1 MKQNRNDENWV
12 RPESQRPQGQRPQ
25 NRRPQGQRPQGQ
37 YPARDT
43 GRYPN
48 DAIALKRKKRKG
60 SVFGARIA
68 LFLSV
73 LLVLAVI
80 GAAVFAIYFFSTSD
94 KPDSTVRIT
103 YGKETQ
109 KVDGDVAY
117 QNSQLYLSFDRIG
130 SYLKL
135 SRTGNTDSVR
145 FVFASD
151 DASSEGNGEEYVEFY
166 RDQIMAFVSGTE
178 IRLSAPARFS
188 GGEVLV
194 PAEFV
199 RTYMV
204 GLKVDE
210 NKDDGKVTVER
221 EKLEET
227 DDKGEKLE
235 ARVTLSL
242 KAAVGPKP
250 LDTSTPSPNPVIP
263 QIPDVSFVN
272 DLSAYEKYMNPT
284 DDSEYLIL
292 VNKTNKVGAELVP
305 SDLVDVKNTRTDRSA
320 RQMRECAEKALE
332 ALYIEMNAAGY
343 TDVSVTSAYRSY
355 EEQDYLYNSYV
366 TQEMASGITKEQAM
380 TIVDTYSARPGT
392 SEHQTGLCC
401 DMHNLPAADQAFA
414 NKEAY
419 SWLKENAWKF
429 GFIERFP
436 KDKEDVTGY
445 SFEPWHYRFVGRRV
459 AYQIHSAGITLE
471 EYLNKG

>member
-1 MKQNRNDENWV
+1 MKQKRNDEKWV
-12 RPESQRPQGQRPQ
+12 RPESQRPQGQPPQ
-25 NRRPQGQRPQGQ
+25 RQRPQGQRPQGQ
-37 YPARDT
+37 RPVQGE

-48 DAIALKRKKRKG
+48 EAITLRRKKRKG
-60 SVFGARIA
+60 SVFGARAA

-80 GAAVFAIYFFSTSD
+80 GAAVFAVFFFSASD
-94 KPDSTVRIT
+94 KPDSSVKIT

-117 QNSQLYLSFDRIG
+117 QNSQLYLSFDRIAG
-130 SYLKL
+130 YLEL
-135 SRTGNTDSVR
+135 SRTGNADSVR

-151 DASSEGNGEEYVEFY
+151 DASSEGNGEEYAEFY
-166 RDQIMAFVSGTE
+166 RDQTVAFVSGTE

-194 PAEFV
+194 PADFV

-204 GLKVDE
+204 GLTVDE
-210 NKDDGKVTVER
+210 NKADGKVTVAR
-221 EKLEET
+221 EKLDET

-242 KAAVGPKP
+242 KAAVA
-250 LDTSTPSPNPVIP
+250 PNPLETSAPPAEP
-263 QIPDVSFVN
+263 QIPEVSFVS
-272 DLSAYEKYMNPT
+272 DLSAYEQYMNPA

-292 VNKTNKVGAELVP
+292 VNKTSKVGPELVP
-305 SDLVDVKNTRTDRSA
+305 TDLVDVKNTRTDRSA
-320 RQMRECAEKALE
+320 RQMRECAAKALE
-332 ALYIEMNAAGY
+332 ALYIEMSAAGY

-355 EEQDYLYNSYV
+355 EEQDSLYNSYV
-366 TQEMASGITKEQAM
+366 TQEMSAGITKEQAM
-380 TIVDTYSARPGT
+380 EIVDTYSARPGT

-419 SWLKENAWKF
+419 SWLKDNAWKF

-436 KDKEDVTGY
+436 KGKESVTGY
-445 SFEPWHYRFVGRRV
+445 SFEPWHYRFVGRRA

-471 EYLNKG
+471 EYLDKN